1 MKIKHYILL
10 AAVAACQVLTLE
22 LSAQDTRWSP
32 EHVYYGSGGKL
43 AYAPDEQGN
52 IIPDFSHV
60 GYMYGD
66 ESIPDIPVAIEVSPV
81 EGDDGANI
89 QAAIN
94 LVAAM
99 APDENG
105 FKGAVLLKQGTYE
118 VEGQLFIRSGGVV
131 LRGEGQTE
139 DGTVIVAAGTGKR
152 DFIVIGNGSGF
163 NVSSASKVDIIE
175 PYVPVGRKYVVVSDG
190 SGFSK
195 GGRISIYRPG
205 TENWIHDLKMDQI
218 PDPDGSTSQ
227 WKPSGYS
234 FHFERLVTRVSG
246 DTIFFRNPI
255 VMAMETIYGGGAVY
269 QSTPDRIVK
278 VGIEDLLLK
287 SAYKHETD
295 EDHAWKAVVFNGV
308 EHAWARRITSM
319 YFGYACVSVETA
331 ARSIT
336 VEDCHSRDPKSVIT
350 GGRRYSFN
358 LSGSLAL
365 FKDCS
370 TTEGRHDYVTGSRV
384 RGPNVFTN
392 CTASNVHAD
401 AGPHHRW
408 AMGSLYDIIVTDGAI
423 NVQDRG
429 ASGSGHGWAGANQV
443 FWNCTGASSICQN
456 PWVSA
461 NNYNFGFIGEKNPGW
476 NSRPDGIWVG
486 QNRPGILPESLYQA
500 QLDSRQNNE
509 LIFSAYPSLEKIN
522 DSTFILSLNMPFP
535 NSFAKPNNFSIA
547 GNAGFEEAEFS
558 VTSLSDTS
566 VIVGFNSIGPLPA
579 FSSVIVNIDN
589 MLSITG
595 KPLQGLS
602 AAMYFEPDLRPV
614 VSGASDKV
622 NNEDGFLTASSSKP
636 GMIYLVEFVVENY
649 QNGYTSVC
657 ELDHAVAENRGRKV
671 DAPYADSTVVI
682 STEGL
687 PGGYYNYYAVDQ
699 DGRMSERA
707 NQWPEVEA
715 TGPVLEV
722 GDKVT
727 PTGFSIWCSKE
738 TIYIQP
744 KNYSTTYSAH
754 FFDITGRLINVRH
767 QMVGE
772 QHLMIPDYQGI
783 LIVKFTTENGLHIGA
798 YKLLHSRSR

>member
-1 MKIKHYILL
+1 MKILHFV
-10 AAVAACQVLTLE
+10 VATAIIVSQMPTAE
-22 LSAQDTRWSP
+22 LQGQDIKWSP
-32 EHVYYGSGGKL
+32 EHVYYGSGGRL
-43 AYAPDEQGN
+43 AYTPDDQGN

-66 ESIPDIPVAIEVSPV
+66 ESIPDVPVAIEVSPV
-81 EGDDGANI
+81 EGDDGTNI

-94 LVAAM
+94 MVGAM
-99 APDENG
+99 IPNENG
-105 FKGAVLLKQGTYE
+105 FRGAVLLKKGTYQ
-118 VEGQLFIRSGGVV
+118 VQGQLFIRSSGVV
-131 LRGEGQTE
+131 LRGEGQAE
-139 DGTVIVAAGTGKR
+139 DGTVIIADGTDKR
-152 DFIVIGNGSGF
+152 DFIVIGNGNGF
-163 NVSSASKVDIIE
+163 NVSSASKVNIIE
-175 PYVPVGRKYVVVSDG
+175 PYVPVGRKYVVVSDA
-190 SGFSK
+190 SGFIE

-246 DTIFFRNPI
+246 DTIFFRNPV
-255 VMAMETIYGGGAVY
+255 VMAMETNYGGGAVY
-269 QSTPDRIVK
+269 KCTPDRIEK

-287 SAYKHETD
+287 SAYQHDTD

-308 EHAWARRITSM
+308 EHAWARRITSW

-392 CTASNVHAD
+392 CIASNVHAD

-408 AMGSLYDIIVTDGAI
+408 AMGTLYDIVVTDGAI

-476 NSRPDGIWVG
+476 NSRPDGVWVG
-486 QNRPGILPESLYQA
+486 HNRPGILPESLYQA
-500 QLDSRQNNE
+500 QLGSRQNSE
-509 LIFSAYPSLEKIN
+509 LLFSVYPTLEKVN

-535 NSFAKPNNFSIA
+535 DSFVKPNNFSIA
-547 GNAGFEEAEFS
+547 GNAGYGETEFS
-558 VTSLSDTS
+558 VTALNDTS
-566 VIVGFNSIGPLPA
+566 VMVGFKSIGPLPA
-579 FSSVIVNIDN
+579 FSSVIVNVEN
-589 MLSITG
+589 MLSVTG
-595 KPLQGLS
+595 KTLEGLT
-602 AAMYFEPDLRPV
+602 AAIYFEPDLRPIV
-614 VSGASDKV
+614 NGASDKV
-622 NNEDGFLTASSSKP
+622 NNEDGVLTASSSKP
-636 GMIYLVEFVVENY
+636 GVIYLVEFIVENY
-649 QNGYTSVC
+649 QNGYTSVS
-657 ELDHAVAENRGRKV
+657 ELDQAIAENRGRKV
-671 DAPYADSTVVI
+671 DAPYADSTVFI
-682 STEGL
+682 STNGL
-687 PGGYYNYYAVDQ
+687 PGGYYNYYAVDE
-699 DGRMSERA
+699 DGRMSEPA
-707 NQWPEVEA
+707 NQWPQVEA

-722 GDKVT
+722 DDKGIH
-727 PTGFSIWCSKE
+727 TGFTIWSSE
-738 TIYIQP
+738 GTIFIRP
-744 KNYSTTYSAH
+744 EDASMNYSSH
-754 FFDITGRLINVRH
+754 MFDMTGRLINIRKNMMGNQLFTLADH
-767 QMVGE
+767 S
-772 QHLMIPDYQGI
+772 GI
-783 LIVKFTTENGLHIGA
+783 LIVKLISDNGMPIGTFKILHNP
-798 YKLLHSRSR
+798 